1 MTAAVWQCV
10 QRAKGVAAAA
20 TAAPAAAYVPRVPKP
35 ARGRLTHNRPSLKY
49 IDGAAEHPPTRRRCR
64 PARPTAP
71 GAADKVAAGILPRHP
86 ALPRRRLV
94 PHAPA
99 LAEIWRRW
107 PPRVPVR
114 ERPPARAW
122 WLTPFKAGGGRP
134 PLGMLQRTAATA
146 QAHSRPPPPPSPKPG
161 CSCVQSQADPHSG
174 SRPAG
179 GAGAASRRS
188 LCVRPPVPLQR
199 ALHPDPRAAAR
210 RHRPRWSTGAI
221 GSTGTDLAQRRSSP
235 PSPIDNDGVLAD
247 VDDTV
252 VGDPPRRGW

>member
-122 WLTPFKAGGGRP
+122 WLTPFQGGGRTTAT
-134 PLGMLQRTAATA
+134 GDAATNRRYCPGTLTPA
-146 QAHSRPPPPPSPKPG
+146 PPPPRQNRVAAVFKAKLTP
-161 CSCVQSQADPHSG
+161 SG